1 MEERNSLHI
10 DLIQVKMELT
20 KTREDNTK
28 LVDEM
33 DALQKETME
42 LLAHKQAEALSLRS
56 SMRALQQRFGRSHAA
71 SRASR
76 RSAKEAIEV
85 SGYLVRGA
93 IASKPC
99 ACGLSCPAGAE
110 FSKSVYTMSYAFSFR
125 RTQTNGVPHTHTLL
139 LRCFC
144 ICAGFQLAK

>member
-85 SGYLVRGA
+85 GYALVLEFDCF
-93 IASKPC
+93 KP
-99 ACGLSCPAGAE
+99 
-110 FSKSVYTMSYAFSFR
+110 M
-125 RTQTNGVPHTHTLL
+125 
-139 LRCFC
+139 
-144 ICAGFQLAK
+144 